1 MTTIAET
8 MKKIV
13 GFRIPEKESTV
24 KVVHLECNVEVEW
37 VIKPTK
43 ITVDKIGIMK
53 RMMMLNLTVDEDS
66 DVEINH
72 PEEVD
77 VVVAMAPE
85 PFQVVNNKTEEFIKE
100 DSTLKVKMASK
111 VELTHG

>member
-8 MKKIV
+8 MKEIV
-13 GFRIPEKESTV
+13 GFQIPEKESTV

-37 VIKPTK
+37 VVKPTK
-43 ITVDKIGIMK
+43 ITVDMIVIMERIMTLK
-53 RMMMLNLTVDEDS
+53 LIVDEES

-72 PEEVD
+72 PDEVD
-77 VVVAMAPE
+77 VEVAMEAE
-85 PFQVVNNKTEEFIKE
+85 PFQVVNNKTEELIKE
-100 DSTLKVKMASK
+100 DSILKVKMASK

>member
-1 MTTIAET
+1 
-8 MKKIV
+8 
-13 GFRIPEKESTV
+13 
-24 KVVHLECNVEVEW
+24 
-37 VIKPTK
+37 
-43 ITVDKIGIMK
+43 
-53 RMMMLNLTVDEDS
+53 MMMLNLTVDEDS

-85 PFQVVNNKTEEFIKE
+85 PFQVVNNKTEELIKE

>member
-8 MKKIV
+8 MKEIV
-13 GFRIPEKESTV
+13 GFQIPEKESTV

-43 ITVDKIGIMK
+43 ITVDMIGILK
-53 RMMMLNLTVDEDS
+53 RMMTSNLIVDEDS

-85 PFQVVNNKTEEFIKE
+85 PFQVVNNKTEELIKE